1 MYDFDRTFDRHNTE
15 VSKWDRL
22 EKDFGRKDLIPFGIA
37 DMDFETLPEITRA
50 LTERAKHP
58 TYGYTFPSE
67 GYYESFIEWNRTRNH
82 FDIKKEELI
91 TIPGVVCACSF
102 IIYALTE
109 KGDKVMVNTPVY
121 DPFFKVIEQ
130 QERTLVTSSLKLEH
144 GRYEIDFEDMEEKFK
159 EGVKLFILC
168 SPHNP
173 VGRVWTME
181 ELTRLNDL
189 CSRYHVLVFSDEIH
203 SDLIFP
209 GHKHIPYQTVNQDA
223 AGRSVT
229 AMAPSKTFNIAGLK
243 SSVLIIK
250 NPELYSRVNK
260 VVTAFHVGVDLFGL
274 KAFEVAYRH
283 GAAYVDELN
292 QYLYENAQFV
302 AEYVAENLPAAK
314 TYVQDGTYL
323 MWLDFTALG
332 LSQKE
337 LMEKVV
343 GAGVAPNDGSH
354 YGIEGNGFLR
364 INIGTQRAML
374 KEGLER
380 LKTIFG

>member
-1 MYDFDRTFDRHNTE
+1 MYNFDKAFDRHNTE
-15 VSKWDRL
+15 VIKWDRL

-50 LTERAKHP
+50 LTERAEHP
-58 TYGYTFPSE
+58 TYGYTFPSD
-67 GYYESFIEWNRTRNH
+67 GYYESFIEWNRARNH
-82 FDIKKEELI
+82 FDIKREELI

-130 QERTLVTSSLKLEH
+130 QERTLVTSSLKLSG
-144 GRYEIDFEDMEEKFK
+144 GRYEMDFEDMEEKFK

-181 ELTRLNDL
+181 ELTRLNEL

-209 GHKHIPYQTVNQDA
+209 GHKHIPYQTVNGDA
-223 AGRSVT
+223 AGRSVI

-243 SSVLIIK
+243 SSILIIK
-250 NPELYSRVNK
+250 DRELYDRVNK
-260 VVTAFHVGVDLFGL
+260 AVTAFHVGVDLFGL

-292 QYLYENAQFV
+292 QYLYENARFV
-302 AEYVAENLPAAK
+302 TEYVTENLTGAK

-337 LMEKVV
+337 LMDKVV
-343 GAGVAPNDGSH
+343 EAGVAPNDGSH
-354 YGIEGNGFLR
+354 YGMEGNGFLR

>member
-15 VSKWDRL
+15 VIKWDRL

-37 DMDFETLPEITRA
+37 DMDFETLPELTRA
-50 LTERAKHP
+50 MTERAKHP

-82 FDIKKEELI
+82 FDIKREELI

-144 GRYEIDFEDMEEKFK
+144 GRYEMDFEDMEEKFK

-203 SDLIFP
+203 SDLVFRGTSIFLTR
-209 GHKHIPYQTVNQDA
+209 Q
-223 AGRSVT
+223 
-229 AMAPSKTFNIAGLK
+229 
-243 SSVLIIK
+243 
-250 NPELYSRVNK
+250 
-260 VVTAFHVGVDLFGL
+260 
-274 KAFEVAYRH
+274 
-283 GAAYVDELN
+283 
-292 QYLYENAQFV
+292 
-302 AEYVAENLPAAK
+302 
-314 TYVQDGTYL
+314 
-323 MWLDFTALG
+323 
-332 LSQKE
+332 
-337 LMEKVV
+337 
-343 GAGVAPNDGSH
+343 
-354 YGIEGNGFLR
+354 
-364 INIGTQRAML
+364 
-374 KEGLER
+374 
-380 LKTIFG
+380 